1 MITLNTN
8 QGLVRIQTW
17 EEIEDTPG
25 YTPVLDAKA
34 SPLKSILGNYA
45 FADHHPCGLSHCRTG
60 HGKGYLVQTEQGAIT
75 NIGHRCGA
83 KNFSVNFKQ
92 LTKNYHRDL
101 RAKEQRE
108 ELTSLQLQAPAL
120 LARIEGLKAGDGG
133 GNWIKQTLA
142 VLKDRNRSLPEPVLG
157 NLNGMVR
164 RQNGAIM
171 VGREATPAE
180 IAQRRA
186 QGLKVGP
193 DPVYVDEE
201 KGHLEGLAAL
211 YPLNDL
217 WVLLVQRSG
226 NVIKALEVMDV
237 ATLPEKHRREMVRA
251 IQDIE
256 PALADAVEVIGYCR
270 RLLTQANIA
279 QLAVLARSREEER
292 QVLDFAQT
300 LPVAQAASL

>member
-1 MITLNTN
+1 MITLNTD

-45 FADHHPCGLSHCRTG
+45 FADHHPCGLSHCRTV

-108 ELTSLQLQAPAL
+108 ELASLQLQAPAL
-120 LARIEGLKAGDGG
+120 LGRIEGLKAGDGG

-142 VLKDRNRSLPEPVLG
+142 LLRDRTRGLPESVQAH
-157 NLNGMVR
+157 LNGMVR
-164 RQNGAIM
+164 RQSGEIM
-171 VGREATPAE
+171 VAREATPAE

-193 DPVYVDEE
+193 DPQYVDEN
-201 KGHLEGLAAL
+201 KGRLEGLAAL
-211 YPLNDL
+211 YSRNDL
-217 WVLLVQRSG
+217 WILLVQRSG
-226 NVIKALEVMDV
+226 NVIKALEVVDV

-251 IQDIE
+251 IQDIG
-256 PALADAVEVIGYCR
+256 PALTEASEAIAHGR
-270 RLLTQANIA
+270 RLLTRSNIA
-279 QLAVLARSREEER
+279 QLAVLARSREDER
-292 QVLDFAQT
+292 QVLAFAQT
-300 LPVAQAASL
+300 LPVARAGSL